1 MATRKQS
8 RNQQVRK
15 TPTPAVP
22 DPGNVRTDDVPAA
35 FDPVSDP
42 DPGLAPDAMEQY
54 FAKMYRAECTP
65 LSPDEAESVWQAVD
79 EAVTGLRTL
88 LARFVFVLE
97 EHEHLADACTNPEAI
112 TSLFVESMLPRQSG
126 GQAAALLP
134 EIGEVDVVDDD

>member
-15 TPTPAVP
+15 TPSPAVP
-22 DPGNVRTDDVPAA
+22 GPDAVPIARPDDAPAADIPLSDPG
-35 FDPVSDP
+35 

-79 EAVTGLRTL
+79 EAVTGLRAL

-97 EHEHLADACTNPEAI
+97 EHEHLAEACSNPEAI
-112 TSLFVESMLPRQSG
+112 TSLFV
-126 GQAAALLP
+126 AAACMLA
-134 EIGEVDVVDDD
+134 